1 MKALLNVTIL
11 TRTAMRRNYDRV
23 YEDEAT
29 TPLQRYIQITEKQIN
44 EKRELIAKLREKEQD
59 VCRRID

>member
-1 MKALLNVTIL
+1 MSNESFAERDDFDKNNDEE
-11 TRTAMRRNYDRV
+11 NYDRV

-59 VCRRID
+59 VC